1 MTSETGLSNPFRFA
15 AAVLVLWI
23 LAMAL
28 TGVGVWG
35 IYEVTPEILWRDQI
49 NSAWHFQKE
58 AWEILQQ
65 SPYGS
70 STRDLALEEAE
81 PLVAEAV
88 ALAPGNVQYRTNHA
102 LILQEQGKKREALEE
117 LEAALELT
125 DSTEEAPY
133 ALYGEIATQLE
144 LWEKAEGPLRKAIE
158 IEPNAPLHHE
168 RLAKSL
174 LRQGKVDE
182 GIEVLRHRIEDLPA
196 VPWNRMMAA
205 LEAVRVG
212 RYTEAADW
220 FDIPAKEGQVTGKIW
235 YAVAVSK
242 AAVGEIDESA
252 AALIRYKEELNIRH
266 IPSATHA
273 PPGLEI
279 GPYDDQ
285 TVVNLKAAYR
295 RSFSREWKF

>member
-1 MTSETGLSNPFRFA
+1 MNASTGSPGPIRFA
-15 AAVLVLWI
+15 LTVGVLW
-23 LAMAL
+23 LLVMAL

-35 IYEVTPEILWRDQI
+35 VYEATPKILLRDQES
-49 NSAWHFQKE
+49 SAWHYQKE

-70 STRDLALEEAE
+70 SSRERALSQVE

-88 ALAPGNVQYRTNHA
+88 SLAPQNVQYRTNHA
-102 LILQEQGKKREALEE
+102 LILQEQGKKMAALDE
-117 LEAALELT
+117 LEAALAIT

-158 IEPNAPLHHE
+158 IDPTSPLHHE

-174 LRQGKVDE
+174 LRQGKIDE
-182 GIEVLRHRIEDLPA
+182 GIEVLRHRIENLPA

-212 RYTEAADW
+212 RYQEAAEW
-220 FDIPAKEGQVTGKIW
+220 FDIPAKEGQIKGKIW

-242 AAVGEIDESA
+242 AAVGDIDEA
-252 AALIRYKEELNIRH
+252 AAAFIRYKEDLNIHH

-279 GPYDDQ
+279 GPYDEK
-285 TVVNLKAAYR
+285 TEANLKAAYR
-295 RSFSREWKF
+295 RSFSRDWK